1 MNKFKQILLYII
13 VAGTI
18 GILSIVLPSSYRKA
32 LEPEEFYK
40 VYLDGNEIGVVSSK
54 RKLEDY
60 IDKNNEK
67 YKKLYNV
74 SRVYSPNGLEIE
86 KVLTYDGKV
95 NRVEDIYD
103 IIQKE
108 KPFTIKGYK
117 FTIVSTVKNKNDK
130 DVKST
135 KTVYV
140 TKKSIFDESV
150 INLFKTYAGTDR
162 YNLYINNE
170 QEKIVTTG
178 TYINN
183 IYLDDNITIKET
195 NIPVTETIYSDTET
209 LSQFL
214 LFGKDNK
221 KTNYIVRPGDTIS
234 TVAFDNKISVEEFLL
249 SNTQFSSENNLLF
262 PGQKVVIN
270 ATSPQLQVVIEQSVT
285 KDQVKRFNTVER
297 YDESRQMGDDRI
309 IQKGENGLERI
320 SQETKSVNG
329 VITYVKPVSKKELK
343 PSTDRIIVYGQK
355 QVSGVGSTASWGWPT
370 NSGYTISSN
379 YGYRYAWGRR
389 EFHLGIDIAGTGYGS
404 PVYAVNNGTIMDFKC
419 HWSYGNCLLIN
430 HNNGYYTLYAHMSRI
445 KGGIRPGVN
454 VSRGQV
460 IAYVGQTGS
469 ASGPHL
475 HFEVYMNGM
484 PYTGGTR
491 VSPWVLYK

>member
-1 MNKFKQILLYII
+1 MSKFKQILFYII
-13 VAGTI
+13 II
-18 GILSIVLPSSYRKA
+18 GIIGIISILLPSGYRKA

-54 RKLEDY
+54 KKLEDY
-60 IDKNNEK
+60 IDKKNEQ
-67 YKKLYNV
+67 YKSLYNV

-86 KVLTYDGKV
+86 KILTYDGRV
-95 NRVEDIYD
+95 NKVEDIYD

-117 FTIVSTVKNKNDK
+117 FTIISTVKNKNDK
-130 DVKST
+130 NVKSQN
-135 KTVYV
+135 VIYV

-150 INLFKTYAGTDR
+150 VNLFKTYAGTDK
-162 YNLYINNE
+162 YNAYINNT

-178 TYINN
+178 SYINN
-183 IYLDDNITIKET
+183 IYLNDSITIKET
-195 NIPVTETIYSDTET
+195 NIPVTETIYSDTSS

-221 KTNYIVRPGDTIS
+221 KFNYIVKTGDTIT
-234 TVAFDNKISVEEFLL
+234 TVAFNNKISVEEFLL

-262 PGQKVVIN
+262 PGQRVVIN
-270 ATSPQLQVVIEQSVT
+270 ATSPQLQVMIDQTIT
-285 KDQVKRFNTVER
+285 KDLVKRYNTVER
-297 YDESRQMGDDRI
+297 YDSSRQMGDDRV
-309 IQKGENGLERI
+309 IQSGENGLERV
-320 SQETKSVNG
+320 SQEVTSANG
-329 VITYVKPVSKKELK
+329 VITYVKPISKKELK

-355 QVSGVGSTASWGWPT
+355 QVSGVGSTKSWGWPT

-404 PVYAVNNGTIMDFKC
+404 PVYAVNNGTVMNFKC

-430 HNNGYYTLYAHMSRI
+430 HNNGYYTLYAHMSSVLV
-445 KGGIRPGVN
+445 RPGIN

-460 IAYVGQTGS
+460 IGKVGMTGS

-475 HFEVYMNGM
+475 HFEVYVGGM

-491 VSPWVLYK
+491 VSPWVLYN